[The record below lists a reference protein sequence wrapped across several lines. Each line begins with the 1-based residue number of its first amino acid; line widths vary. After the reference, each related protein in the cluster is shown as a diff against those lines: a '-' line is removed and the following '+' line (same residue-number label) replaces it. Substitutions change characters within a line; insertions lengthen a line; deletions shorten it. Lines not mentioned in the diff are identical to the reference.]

1 MSERG
6 ACPMCDG
13 GELVRREG
21 RLDQS
26 GDTYLPTTVESCPI
40 CGYARWEPALDVHWK
55 SGGDEPSRPAPRRL
69 RAA

>member
-26 GDTYLPTTVESCPI
+26 GDTYLPTTVATCPQ
-40 CGYARWEPALDVHWK
+40 CGYARFEPALDVHWR
-55 SGGDEPSRPAPRRL
+55 SALGEAAAPAPRHL